1 VSRRGAAVLGRP
13 IAHSLSPVLH
23 RAAYEAL
30 ELTGWT
36 YRAVDCG
43 VEELGETA
51 HLLADEGLAG
61 LSLTMPLKR
70 AVLPM
75 LGAVDEWAEA
85 VGAAN
90 TVLFG
95 PDGEWRGANTDVI
108 GMVAVLQAAGADPA
122 DPVGGSPC
130 VLGAGATA
138 RSVLAALSAVGYRS
152 VTVAARRPEA
162 VEELRSLADRI
173 NVDIV
178 RAEWGAPS
186 SVCSAPL
193 VVSTTPAG
201 ATDGLAGA
209 VSAPKG
215 LLVDVVYAPWPTP
228 LAQAWT
234 AAGGGVVGGLE
245 LLIEQAAE
253 QVRLMTGETP
263 PTAAMRAAGYA
274 ALGAG

>member
-1 VSRRGAAVLGRP
+1 VLGRP

-23 RAAYEAL
+23 RAAYEVL
-30 ELTGWT
+30 GLTDWT

-43 VEELGETA
+43 IEELAETA
-51 HLLADEGLAG
+51 HALADEGLAG

-75 LGAVDEWAEA
+75 LGAIDDWTDL

-95 PDGEWRGANTDVI
+95 PDDAWRGANTDVV
-108 GMVAVLQAAGADPA
+108 GMVAVLRGAGVDSTGAAA
-122 DPVGGSPC
+122 GSPC

-152 VTVAARRPEA
+152 VTVIARRPEA
-162 VEELRSLADRI
+162 VAEVSDLADRLE
-173 NVDIV
+173 VEIV
-178 RAEWGAPS
+178 PGEWDSAAAVS
-186 SVCSAPL
+186 SAPL

-201 ATDGLAGA
+201 STDALAAA
-209 VSAPKG
+209 VSVPRG
-215 LLVDVVYAPWPTP
+215 LLVDVVYAPWPTA

-234 AAGGGVVGGLE
+234 AAGGAVVGGLE

-253 QVRLMTGETP
+253 QVRLMTGQTP
-263 PTAAMRAAGYA
+263 PTEAMRTAGYA
-274 ALGAG
+274 ALSTG